1 MCRAEPWPSLSRH
14 PASCWGTEW
23 LLRVTQWWTGEGSCH
38 SESPPLPRHRLLS
51 CSLQPVCVP
60 TPSGKVLSLSLFHNL
75 GPAAQWGPSPSE
87 GGCAQGSGVGGKA
100 SGEVALSL
108 RKCNHLR
115 ALPPLGPKQEGG
127 GASEEAAWEVT
138 GTLGLSQTKAGE
150 RNGALAPQPKVPL
163 LSAHS
168 VLLSPLLQPLLLAAL
183 QRVSLSLASSSPRS
197 PFPSLPLWAPSLQ
210 DPLPTGSSPCSRDVP
225 GILPGLLLN
234 APLPPPPP
242 SPVPPQASL
251 WV

>member
-1 MCRAEPWPSLSRH
+1 M
-14 PASCWGTEW
+14 
-23 LLRVTQWWTGEGSCH
+23 
-38 SESPPLPRHRLLS
+38 
-51 CSLQPVCVP
+51 
-60 TPSGKVLSLSLFHNL
+60 
-75 GPAAQWGPSPSE
+75 
-87 GGCAQGSGVGGKA
+87 
-100 SGEVALSL
+100 
-108 RKCNHLR
+108 
-115 ALPPLGPKQEGG
+115 GPKQEGG

-138 GTLGLSQTKAGE
+138 VTVTLGLSQTKAGE

-225 GILPGLLLN
+225 GMLPGLLLN
-234 APLPPPPP
+234 APLPPPAPP
-242 SPVPPQASL
+242 PTALPCASPPGQPLGLKVCWVCLALPVPGDAHFQRLPEVPVL
-251 WV
+251 C